1 VGIRKTLIGAFA
13 VSSLVAMSTTADAG
27 FDISISSGLGGTLWA
42 DSSSLAEGSL
52 SESNV
57 TLSNGIFVNS
67 IAGDWRNFV
76 AGGGP
81 GGGGAPD
88 GVFVSMDFVITNNTA
103 VDQVLI
109 MSATSAVANPFLG
122 GVSMNGSIGF
132 ETLGDL
138 NTFGNGASTNGLS
151 PFYTAFVDNN
161 SVRTLVDNYA
171 PQPFLSQ
178 TDEEFGVPIKEVGP
192 GQALTDISMDIE
204 FLIPAGA
211 NLSLTATFNIV
222 PVPAPA
228 GIALLGLAGLV
239 TRGRRRK
246 A

>member
-1 VGIRKTLIGAFA
+1 MGIRNTLIGAVALTSA
-13 VSSLVAMSTTADAG
+13 VALATPSEAG

-52 SESNV
+52 SETNV
-57 TLSNGIFVNS
+57 TLSNGLFVNS
-67 IAGDWRNFV
+67 ISGDWRNFV
-76 AGGGP
+76 AGGSP

-109 MSATSAVANPFLG
+109 MSASSAVSNPFLG
-122 GVSMNGSIGF
+122 GVQMDGSIGF

-138 NTFGNGASTNGLS
+138 GTFGNGASTNGAS
-151 PFYTAFVDNN
+151 PFYTAFVDGN
-161 SVRTLVDNYA
+161 SARTLVDTYL
-171 PQPFLSQ
+171 PQPFLTS
-178 TDEEFGVPIKEVGP
+178 TTEEFGVPVKENGP
-192 GQALTDISMDIE
+192 AQALTDISMDIE

-211 NLSLTATFNIV
+211 NLTLTATFNIV

-228 GIALLGLAGLV
+228 GIALLGSAGLV